1 MVVWDCKT
9 RRLLYSLPEQE
20 SITSVIK
27 KPMAKLIFTDEN
39 YAGRVYNF
47 VLEKTT
53 VGRGDQN
60 TLVIHDSS
68 LSSNHCEILVNG
80 PEVIVR
86 DLGSRNGTFV
96 NGARLTKQQA
106 QLKSGQTV
114 RFGSVEARLELD
126 SPFEDTATDGT
137 AIHTMSRIMRDQRRA
152 LKNPKPVDVSM
163 TLESSDLSANE
174 GHTVITSRTPPPG
187 EDPIIAAPQIAEGLP
202 GKTSKRAVIL
212 IAVVLVLSLIVLLW
226 MWRVSR

>member
-1 MVVWDCKT
+1 
-9 RRLLYSLPEQE
+9 
-20 SITSVIK
+20 
-27 KPMAKLIFTDEN
+27 MAKLIFTDEN
-39 YAGRVYNF
+39 YAGRVYKL

-68 LSSNHCEILVNG
+68 LSSNHCEILMNG

-96 NGARLTKQQA
+96 NGVKLSNQQC

-114 RFGSVEARLELD
+114 RFGVVEARLELD
-126 SPFEDTATDGT
+126 SPSSEDTATDGT
-137 AIHTMSRIMRDQRRA
+137 AIHTMSRIMRDRRRE

-163 TLESSDLSANE
+163 RLESSDSSAHE
-174 GHTVITSRTPPPG
+174 DHTVIARRTPPPEEG
-187 EDPIIAAPQIAEGLP
+187 ATIAAPEVAKGLP
-202 GKTSKRAVIL
+202 RKTSKRAVIV
-212 IAVVLVLSLIVLLW
+212 IAAVLVLSLIVLLW
-226 MWRVSR
+226 MLRARQ